1 MQPSRIHA
9 VDHVHIQAAL
19 GLDDE
24 LDWFYGELAQLDRL
38 PRDAANAHRMRFQ
51 SNRLELRID
60 LCERP
65 VIEGVACR
73 VVLLMPSLEETVAA
87 LEDRSVPFERQ
98 SSTVWTDRRVEVLDP
113 AGNRVA
119 FKQEWPFGPL

>member
-9 VDHVHIQAAL
+9 VDHVHLQAAF

-38 PRDAANAHRMRFQ
+38 PCDAANPHRMRFQ

-65 VIEGVACR
+65 VIESVACR
-73 VVLLMPSLEETVAA
+73 VVLLVPSLDETVAT
-87 LEDRSVPFERQ
+87 LEDRSVAFERQ
-98 SSTVWTDRRVEVLDP
+98 TSTLWTDRRLEVLDP
-113 AGNRVA
+113 AGNRVV
-119 FKQEWPFGPL
+119 FKQEWPFAPL